1 MSAAKKTLEAE
12 EHIRKAE
19 KYLKTSFMKW
29 TPDYDP
35 AADEFSRAATCFKVG
50 KEHDKT
56 LDALT
61 RACECYK
68 EVKSLYQA
76 AKMLEQSVIICRD
89 AGKFD
94 SIPDYASRGALLYR
108 QAGNPESAAQLLE
121 KAAKILEPKFPE
133 KALSLYVRAAETI
146 TTEDRPKEAAEYL
159 TKVARLNAKAK
170 RYEETVNTLR
180 QTIEL
185 QQDCGH
191 TMTTGRLVGG
201 LVLTQLAQEDVVAA
215 NKAYNEFGGWCETD
229 LAAALQITLQAFEEE
244 DAEAAKEGLNK
255 PAIKNLDI
263 EFARMAVKDI
273 PLPDTGDLEAA
284 ASQVPKLTK
293 HRKYFYYHNKGFR
306 MNAFKLSTNDGTI
319 LLFSLEPNGR
329 KFQWFNKKKK

>member
-1 MSAAKKTLEAE
+1 MSASKKTLEAE

-50 KEHDKT
+50 KEHDRT
-56 LDALT
+56 LDALN

-89 AGKFD
+89 AGKLD
-94 SIPDYASRGALLYR
+94 LIVDYASRGALLYR
-108 QAGNPESAAQLLE
+108 QNGNPESAAQLLE

-133 KALSLYVRAAETI
+133 KALDLYTKAAETI
-146 TTEDRPKEAAEYL
+146 ATANEDRPKEVAEYL

-170 RYEETVNTLR
+170 NYDETINALR
-180 QTIEL
+180 QTIHV
-185 QQDCGH
+185 QQDAGK
-191 TMTTGRLVGG
+191 TQTTGRLVGG
-201 LVLTQLAQEDVVAA
+201 LVLTQLAREDVVAA
-215 NKAYNEFGGWCETD
+215 NKAYSEFGGWCDTD
-229 LAAALQITLQAFEEE
+229 LAGAIQEVLQAFEDE
-244 DAEAAKEGLNK
+244 DADAAKAGLNK
-255 PAIKNLDI
+255 AAIKNLDI

-273 PLPDTGDLEAA
+273 PLPDTADLEAA
-284 ASQVPKLTK
+284 ASQFGAQRAEATKDVKKNVEEEPEMDPPKSVVEEQK
-293 HRKYFYYHNKGFR
+293 Q
-306 MNAFKLSTNDGTI
+306 
-319 LLFSLEPNGR
+319 LEEEDDEDDLC
-329 KFQWFNKKKK
+329 

>member
-1 MSAAKKTLEAE
+1 MSKKTLEGE

-50 KEHDKT
+50 KEHEKT
-56 LDALT
+56 LDALS

-89 AGKFD
+89 AGKLD
-94 SIPDYASRGALLYR
+94 IIVDYASRGALLYR
-108 QAGNPESAAQLLE
+108 QAGNPESAATLLE

-133 KALSLYVRAAETI
+133 KALDLYTKAALTI
-146 TTEDRPKEAAEYL
+146 ANEDRPKEAAEYL

-170 RYEETVNTLR
+170 RYDETIKSLR
-180 QTIEL
+180 QVIEL
-185 QQDCGH
+185 EQDIGK
-191 TMTTGRLVGG
+191 TNTTGRLAGA
-201 LVLTQLAQEDVVAA
+201 LVLTQLAREDVVAA
-215 NKAYNEFGGWCETD
+215 NKAYTEFGGWCDTD
-229 LAAALQITLQAFEEE
+229 LAAAIQITLQGFEDE
-244 DAEAAKEGLNK
+244 DAEAAKEGLSK

-263 EFARMAVKDI
+263 EFARMAARDI
-273 PLPDTGDLEAA
+273 PLPDTGGLEAA
-284 ASQVPKLTK
+284 ASQVINLKYTK
-293 HRKYFYYHNKGFR
+293 K
-306 MNAFKLSTNDGTI
+306 
-319 LLFSLEPNGR
+319 
-329 KFQWFNKKKK
+329 

>member
-1 MSAAKKTLEAE
+1 MSASKKTLEGE

-29 TPDYDP
+29 QPDYDP

-56 LDALT
+56 LDALS

-89 AGKFD
+89 AGKLD
-94 SIPDYASRGALLYR
+94 LIVDYASRGALLYR
-108 QAGNPESAAQLLE
+108 TAGNPESAAQLLE

-133 KALSLYVRAAETI
+133 KALDLYTKAAQTI
-146 TTEDRPKEAAEYL
+146 ASEDRPKEEAEYL

-170 RYEETVNTLR
+170 RYDETIKSLR
-180 QTIEL
+180 QVIGV
-185 QQDCGH
+185 QQDCGK

-201 LVLTQLAQEDVVAA
+201 LVLTQLAREDVVAA
-215 NKAYNEFGGWCETD
+215 NKAYTEFGGWCDTD
-229 LAAALQITLQAFEEE
+229 LAGAIQEILQGFEDE

-255 PAIKNLDI
+255 AAIKNLDI
-263 EFARMAVKDI
+263 EFARMAAKDI
-273 PLPDTGDLEAA
+273 PLPDTGGLEAA
-284 ASQVPKLTK
+284 ASQVIILKYTKTMVWRLLTTLVEM
-293 HRKYFYYHNKGFR
+293 RYFNY
-306 MNAFKLSTNDGTI
+306 LI
-319 LLFSLEPNGR
+319 LFFS
-329 KFQWFNKKKK
+329 

>member
-1 MSAAKKTLEAE
+1 MSSAKKTLEAE

-89 AGKFD
+89 AGKLD
-94 SIPDYASRGALLYR
+94 LIVDYSSRGAMLYR

-121 KAAKILEPKFPE
+121 KGAKILEPKFPE
-133 KALSLYVRAAETI
+133 KALDLYSKAAITI
-146 TTEDRPKEAAEYL
+146 ATEDRPKEAAEYL

-170 RYEETVNTLR
+170 RYDETIKSLR

-185 QQDCGH
+185 QQDCGK

-201 LVLTQLAQEDVVAA
+201 LVLTQLALEDVVAA
-215 NKAYNEFGGWCETD
+215 NKAYSEFGGWCDTD
-229 LAAALQITLQAFEEE
+229 LAGAIQEVLQAFEEE
-244 DAEAAKEGLNK
+244 DGEAAKAALNK
-255 PAIKNLDI
+255 PPIKNLDI

-273 PLPDTGDLEAA
+273 PLPDTGGLEAA
-284 ASQVPKLTK
+284 ASQFGAQRAEASVIETKPKQAEEQISS
-293 HRKYFYYHNKGFR
+293 NE
-306 MNAFKLSTNDGTI
+306 SPI
-319 LLFSLEPNGR
+319 LDEQKQLEEDDDEDDLC
-329 KFQWFNKKKK
+329 

>member
-12 EHIRKAE
+12 EHLRKAE

-56 LDALT
+56 LDALN

-76 AKMLEQSVIICRD
+76 AKMLEQAVLVCRD
-89 AGKFD
+89 SGKLD
-94 SIPDYASRGALLYR
+94 LISDYASRGGLLYR
-108 QAGNPESAAQLLE
+108 QHGSPETAAQLLE
-121 KAAKILEPKFPE
+121 KAAKILEHKDPE
-133 KALSLYVRAAETI
+133 TALTLYAKAAETVL
-146 TTEDRPKEAAEYL
+146 TEDRPKEAAEYL

-170 RYEETVNTLR
+170 RWEETISTLR

-185 QQDCGH
+185 QQECGR

-201 LVLTQLAQEDVVAA
+201 LVLTQLAREDVVAA
-215 NKAYNEFGGWCETD
+215 NKAYTEFGGWCETD
-229 LAAALQITLQAFEEE
+229 LAAALQILLQGFEED
-244 DAEAAKEGLNK
+244 DADAAKEGLSK

-263 EFARMAVKDI
+263 EFARMAANDI
-273 PLPDTGDLEAA
+273 PLPDSGGLEAA
-284 ASQVPKLTK
+284 ASQVTALWISAISCSSS
-293 HRKYFYYHNKGFR
+293 KG
-306 MNAFKLSTNDGTI
+306 
-319 LLFSLEPNGR
+319 LLPTPLV
-329 KFQWFNKKKK
+329 

>member
-1 MSAAKKTLEAE
+1 MSSAKKTLEAE

-50 KEHDKT
+50 KEHDRT

-89 AGKFD
+89 AGKLD
-94 SIPDYASRGALLYR
+94 QIVDLSSRGAMLYR

-121 KAAKILEPKFPE
+121 KGAKILEPKFPE
-133 KALSLYVRAAETI
+133 KALDLYAKAAVTI
-146 TTEDRPKEAAEYL
+146 ATEDRPKEAAEYL

-170 RYEETVNTLR
+170 RYEETIKTLR

-185 QQDCGH
+185 QQDCGK
-191 TMTTGRLVGG
+191 TMLTGRLVGG
-201 LVLTQLAQEDVVAA
+201 LVLTQLALEDVVAA
-215 NKAYNEFGGWCETD
+215 NKAYSEFGGWCETD
-229 LAAALQITLQAFEEE
+229 LAGALQEVLQAFEDE
-244 DAEAAKEGLNK
+244 DAEAAKAGLNK

-273 PLPDTGDLEAA
+273 PLPDTGNLEAA
-284 ASQVPKLTK
+284 ALQFGAQRAEASVVEKESKQIEEPTSSNQDLIIEQKQLEE
-293 HRKYFYYHNKGFR
+293 
-306 MNAFKLSTNDGTI
+306 NDDEDD
-319 LLFSLEPNGR
+319 LC
-329 KFQWFNKKKK
+329 